1 MGKEKTSQS
10 ADSLETRSHQVDPA
24 SSLVTNAPACACPAF
39 ACPGV
44 QAQRSLGFGVRV
56 GSEMKWVANRVLWVP
71 RLDAGVG
78 VVQAVV
84 GGHGRRVGGLVSTLG
99 ASIDYLP

>member
-1 MGKEKTSQS
+1 MGGT
-10 ADSLETRSHQVDPA
+10 
-24 SSLVTNAPACACPAF
+24 
-39 ACPGV
+39 PGFV
-44 QAQRSLGFGVRV
+44 
-56 GSEMKWVANRVLWVP
+56 VP

>member
-1 MGKEKTSQS
+1 VSRG
-10 ADSLETRSHQVDPA
+10 ALETRSQQVDPA
-24 SSLVTNAPACACPAF
+24 SSLYTSDPACACRAC

-44 QAQRSLGFGVRV
+44 QAQKSLGFGVRV